1 MQLANAAPGEEK
13 RFVRYPTCNRRWPIS
28 VKCYIAY
35 NDAFFIDS
43 YGGAGIFNKPSD
55 VMTFSRPSSSSDLTR
70 DVSTVSRRQKPSRI
84 GFTLVELLVVIAII
98 AMLAALL
105 FPVGSRMLHQAQGAA
120 CANNLRR
127 TGELVFVY
135 AGENDGYFP
144 WLIGESIQ
152 CFNRTNPF
160 GTLAGYDG
168 MSNAVFTNARAKT
181 IWNCPAQATPV
192 SYFDYAGNVHVMG
205 YKLQGAVP
213 LYPVRKLTAVK
224 KPSATILMADNASGE
239 TNGMSGTWFSSST
252 NQWPWPQRIGARHN
266 GKANVLFCDG
276 HVASLYTRDDT
287 NSPRNPADLITDD
300 KLDPLLP

>member
-1 MQLANAAPGEEK
+1 
-13 RFVRYPTCNRRWPIS
+13 
-28 VKCYIAY
+28 
-35 NDAFFIDS
+35 
-43 YGGAGIFNKPSD
+43 
-55 VMTFSRPSSSSDLTR
+55 MTFSRPSSSSDLTR

-105 FPVGSRMLHQAQGAA
+105 FPVTSRMVHQAQGAA

-144 WLIGESIQ
+144 WLIKDSGGIR
-152 CFNRTNPF
+152 CFHRGTPF

-168 MSNAVFTNARAKT
+168 MSDAAFKNARAKT
-181 IWNCPAQATPV
+181 IWNCPAQATSGPEHF
-192 SYFDYAGNVHVMG
+192 FDYAGNVHVMG
-205 YKLQGAVP
+205 YWGNNN
-213 LYPVRKLTAVK
+213 YPARKLSAVK
-224 KPSATILMADNASGE
+224 KPSATILMADNASDE
-239 TNGMSGTWFSSST
+239 TNGMNRIYISKST
-252 NQWPWPQRIGARHN
+252 ENWPWPIGIGARHN

-300 KLDPLLP
+300 KLNPLLP